1 MNTAD
6 DPILIG
12 LGANLPGPDH
22 RTPKETLEAALAAFP
37 EYGLRVVRRSPW
49 YESSPVPPS
58 DQPWFVNGVVVIE
71 TELSPQET
79 LAQLLAVE
87 HAFGRQRGERWAART
102 LDLDLLA
109 YGSRVIDEPA
119 TLEHPAAE
127 VPHPRLQDR
136 RFVLLPLKDVA
147 PDWHHPRTGEGIDA
161 LIEAL
166 SGPGEV
172 RLLDTGKS

>member
-1 MNTAD
+1 VTAED

-22 RTPKETLEAALAAFP
+22 RSPRETLEAALEAFP
-37 EYGLRVVRRSPW
+37 SYGLRVVRRSPW

-58 DQPWFVNGVVVIE
+58 DQPWFVNGVAVIE
-71 TELSPQET
+71 TDLSPQQA

-87 HAFGRQRGERWAART
+87 QAFGRQRGERWAART

-109 YGSRVIDEPA
+109 YGARVVDEPA
-119 TLEHPAAE
+119 TAEHPAAH

-147 PDWHHPRTGEGIDA
+147 PNWRHPRTGEGIDA

-166 SGPGEV
+166 TDPGEV
-172 RLLDTGKS
+172 RLLNEAKS

>member
-1 MNTAD
+1 MTAEG

-22 RTPKETLEAALAAFP
+22 RSPRETLEAALEAFP
-37 EYGLRVVRRSPW
+37 SYGLRVVGRSPW

-58 DQPWFVNGVVVIE
+58 DQPWFVNGVAVIQ

-87 HAFGRQRGERWAART
+87 QAFGRQRGERWAART

-109 YGSRVIDEPA
+109 YGARVVDEPA
-119 TLEHPAAE
+119 TAEHPAAH

-147 PDWHHPRTGEGIDA
+147 PNWRHPGTGEGIDA

-166 SGPGEV
+166 TDPGEV
-172 RLLDTGKS
+172 RLLNEAKS

>member
-12 LGANLPGPDH
+12 LGANLPGPEH
-22 RTPKETLEAALAAFP
+22 RTPRETLEAALAAFP
-37 EYGLRVVRRSPW
+37 SYGMRMVGLSRW

-58 DQPWFVNGVVVIE
+58 DQPWFVNGVAVVE
-71 TELSPQET
+71 TDLSPQET
-79 LAQLLAVE
+79 LARLLAVE

-109 YGSRVIDEPA
+109 YGSRVVDEPA
-119 TLEHPAAE
+119 TAGHPAAE

-147 PDWHHPRTGEGIDA
+147 PDWRHPRTGEGIDA

-166 SGPGEV
+166 SDPGEV
-172 RLLDTGKS
+172 RVLGTGKS